1 MIRVALIG
9 DQRESVTAHRA
20 IPIALRLAAEALQC
34 EVAPEWHHTSTLGTP
49 VAAKLNEY
57 AGIWCVPGSPYAD
70 TAAALAAIGF
80 ARREGRAY
88 LGTCGGFQH
97 ALLEYARE
105 VWGVQAA
112 AHAELEPDAD
122 DPVIAPLECA
132 LIEVR
137 ERLQLTP
144 GTRLAQAYGTSTV
157 TEGYHCRFG
166 LSPRYAARLKQGPLR
181 VAARDGAGAVR
192 AVELESH
199 PFFVATLFQ
208 PERAA
213 LENRAPPLVTAF
225 VRAMIS
231 CRDSARP
238 RAGS

>member
-9 DQRESVTAHRA
+9 DRSESVIAHRA
-20 IPIALRLAAEALQC
+20 IPIALRLAAQALQC
-34 EVAPEWHHTSTLGTP
+34 EVAADWLPTATLRTP
-49 VAAKLNEY
+49 VAAQLSEY
-57 AGIWCVPGSPYAD
+57 TGVWCVPGSPYAD
-70 TAAALAAIGF
+70 TSAALAAIGF

-105 VWGVQAA
+105 VWGVRNA

-122 DPVIAPLECA
+122 DPVVAPLECA
-132 LIEVR
+132 LVEVR
-137 ERLQLTP
+137 ERLHLTP
-144 GTRLAQAYGTSTV
+144 DTRTARAYGATTV
-157 TEGYHCRFG
+157 SEGYHCRFG
-166 LSPRYAARLKQGPLR
+166 LSPRYASRLEQGALR
-181 VAARDGAGAVR
+181 VAARDESGAVR

-213 LENRAPPLVTAF
+213 LENRTPPLVTAF
-225 VRAMIS
+225 VDAMMQ
-231 CRDSARP
+231 RQLP
-238 RAGS
+238 R

>member
-9 DQRESVTAHRA
+9 DHRESVTAHRA

-34 EVAPEWHHTSTLGTP
+34 EVVADWHHTATLRAPIATQLG
-49 VAAKLNEY
+49 EY

-80 ARREGRAY
+80 ARREARAF

-97 ALLEYARE
+97 AVVEYARE
-105 VWGVQAA
+105 VWGVRAA
-112 AHAELEPDAD
+112 AHAELEPDAE

-144 GTRLAQAYGTSTV
+144 GTRIAQAYGTTV
-157 TEGYHCRFG
+157 ITEEYHCRFG
-166 LSPRYAARLKQGPLR
+166 LSPRYAARLEHGPLR
-181 VAARDGAGAVR
+181 VAARDGSGAVR

-225 VRAMIS
+225 VGAMLSRDNAQRRARS
-231 CRDSARP
+231 
-238 RAGS
+238 

>member
-20 IPIALRLAAEALQC
+20 IPIALRLAAEAVQC
-34 EVAPEWHHTSTLGTP
+34 EVAAEWLHTSTLGTA
-49 VAAKLNEY
+49 VAEKLSEY
-57 AGIWCVPGSPYAD
+57 AGVWCVPGSPYAD

-80 ARREGRAY
+80 ARQEGRAY

-137 ERLQLTP
+137 ERLHLTP
-144 GTRLAQAYGTSTV
+144 GSRVAQAYGTASV

-166 LSPRYAARLKQGPLR
+166 LSPRYAERLEQGPLR
-181 VAARDGAGAVR
+181 VAARDGSGSVR

-213 LENRAPPLVTAF
+213 LENRAPPLVIAF
-225 VRAMIS
+225 VREMLRS
-231 CRDSARP
+231 SA
-238 RAGS
+238 AGHS